1 MSDKDSHGNMHRVV
15 IVGGGTAGW
24 LAAGVLAAKLS
35 AKHTITLI
43 ESPNIPSI
51 GVGEGSWPSLRDT
64 LLDIG
69 ISETEFLT
77 LCQGAFKQGSSF
89 VNWRKGG
96 HCYHHPFTVPTGYNE
111 LDIHTCWQELAPN
124 TSYEDAFS
132 LQAVMCRADKAP
144 KQVATPDYAHVLNYG
159 YHFDATK
166 LAELLKKH
174 CVSKLNVAHLVGHIA
189 RVNPHPNGDIESVL
203 TEDGQKVVGDL
214 FIDCSGSSG
223 LLIKEHFN
231 IPWVPVKQTMLND
244 RAVAMQV
251 PYSDNDSVIKSTTVA
266 TAQTCGWTW
275 DIALQHRRGVGLV
288 YSSEYA
294 SEKQAKQTLID
305 YVSERYPGAQ
315 DAQFSCRTLSFEPGY
330 RAQFWVRN
338 CLSLGMSSGF
348 VEPLEASAIAMV
360 ELGLRM
366 LCEAYPQ
373 NKAHMEI
380 VSKRYNKR
388 FEYRWQRVID
398 FLKLH
403 YVLSDREEAYWL
415 AQRNEASIPD
425 SLSELLELWKYQSPS
440 RLDLIE
446 NEEIFPSASY
456 QFVLYGMGFST
467 SSSALRLSEEDKRK
481 VLHIRESLQQT
492 KQQYLHGLPSNN
504 ALLNDIARRYNEL
517 TNQHKHH
524 PDSPS
529 ESQTEQPV
537 SSSTNNDSEVS
548 KNSTSQKKDASY
560 DRIGF
565 R

>member
-1 MSDKDSHGNMHRVV
+1 MSDNESHSSMHRVV

-24 LAAGVLAAKLS
+24 LAAGILAAKLS
-35 AKHTITLI
+35 ANHTVTLI
-43 ESPNIPSI
+43 ESPNIPSL

-96 HCYHHPFTVPTGYNE
+96 HSYHHPFTVPTGYNE

-132 LQAVMCRADKAP
+132 LQAAMCAAGKAP
-144 KQVATPDYAHVLNYG
+144 KQIATPDYAHVLNYG

-166 LAELLKKH
+166 LAELLKNH
-174 CVSKLNVAHLVGHIA
+174 CVDKLNVAHVVGH
-189 RVNPHPNGDIESVL
+189 VDSVHSHQNGDIECVS
-203 TEDGQKVVGDL
+203 TKDGEKIVGDL
-214 FIDCSGSSG
+214 FIDCSGHSG
-223 LLIKEHFN
+223 LLINKHFT
-231 IPWVPVKQTMLND
+231 IPWIPVKRTMLND
-244 RAVAMQV
+244 RAVALQV
-251 PYSDNDSVIKSTTVA
+251 PYSNEDAEIKSTTVA

-288 YSSEYA
+288 YSSQFTNED
-294 SEKQAKQTLID
+294 QAKQVLID
-305 YVSERYPGAQ
+305 YVRERYPSAQ
-315 DAQFSCRTLSFEPGY
+315 DAELSFRTLSFEPGY
-330 RAQFWVRN
+330 RSQFWVKN

-366 LCEAYPQ
+366 LCEAFPQ

-380 VSKRYNKR
+380 VSKRYNSR
-388 FEYRWQRVID
+388 FAYRWQRVID

-403 YVLSDREEAYWL
+403 YALSDREEPYWL
-415 AQRNEASIPD
+415 AQREKASIPD
-425 SLSELLELWKYQSPS
+425 SLAELLELWKYQSPS

-456 QFVLYGMGFST
+456 QYVLYGMGFSSST
-467 SSSALRLSEEDKRK
+467 SPLRLNEEHKRK
-481 VLHIRESLQQT
+481 AVHIRETLQQT
-492 KQQYLHGLPSNN
+492 KNAYLQGLPSNRV
-504 ALLNDIARRYNEL
+504 LLNDIAKRYSNEK
-517 TNQHKHH
+517 QHVPSHAQREKNKHA
-524 PDSPS
+524 SA
-529 ESQTEQPV
+529 
-537 SSSTNNDSEVS
+537 SSCNDI
-548 KNSTSQKKDASY
+548 KNTSDKKDTSN

>member
-96 HCYHHPFTVPTGYNE
+96 HSYHHPFTVPTGYNE

-132 LQAVMCRADKAP
+132 LQAAMCAAGKAP
-144 KQVATPDYAHVLNYG
+144 KQIATPDYAHVLNYG

-166 LAELLKKH
+166 LAELLKNH
-174 CVSKLNVAHLVGHIA
+174 CVDKLNVAHVVGH
-189 RVNPHPNGDIESVL
+189 VDSVHSHQNGDIECVS
-203 TEDGQKVVGDL
+203 TKDGEKIVGDL
-214 FIDCSGSSG
+214 FIDCSGHSG
-223 LLIKEHFN
+223 LLINKHFT
-231 IPWVPVKQTMLND
+231 IPWIPVKRTMLND
-244 RAVAMQV
+244 RAVALQV
-251 PYSDNDSVIKSTTVA
+251 PYSNEDAEIKSTTVA

-288 YSSEYA
+288 YSSQFTNE
-294 SEKQAKQTLID
+294 EQAKQVLID
-305 YVSERYPGAQ
+305 YVRERYPSAQ
-315 DAQFSCRTLSFEPGY
+315 DAELSFRTLSFEPGY
-330 RAQFWVRN
+330 RSQFWVKN

-366 LCEAYPQ
+366 LCEAFPQ

-380 VSKRYNKR
+380 VSKRYNSR
-388 FEYRWQRVID
+388 FAYRWQRVID

-403 YVLSDREEAYWL
+403 YVLSDRVEPYWL
-415 AQRNEASIPD
+415 AQRDKASIPD
-425 SLSELLELWKYQSPS
+425 SLAELLELWKYQSPS

-456 QFVLYGMGFST
+456 QYVLYGMGFSSST
-467 SSSALRLSEEDKRK
+467 SPLRLNEERKRK
-481 VLHIRESLQQT
+481 AVHIRETLQQT
-492 KQQYLHGLPSNN
+492 KNAYLQGLPSNRV
-504 ALLNDIARRYNEL
+504 LLNDIAKRYSNEK
-517 TNQHKHH
+517 QHV
-524 PDSPS
+524 PS
-529 ESQTEQPV
+529 HAQREKNEHASA
-537 SSSTNNDSEVS
+537 SSCNDI
-548 KNSTSQKKDASY
+548 KNTSDKKDTSY

>member
-1 MSDKDSHGNMHRVV
+1 MSDNESHSSMHHVV

-35 AKHTITLI
+35 ANHIVTLI

-69 ISETEFLT
+69 ISEVEFLT

-96 HCYHHPFTVPTGYNE
+96 HCYYHPFTVPTGYNE
-111 LDIHTCWQELAPN
+111 LDIHTCWKAIAPN
-124 TSYEDAFS
+124 ISYEDAFS
-132 LQAVMCRADKAP
+132 LQAAMCAAGKAP
-144 KQVATPDYAHVLNYG
+144 KQIATPDYAHVLNYG

-174 CVSKLNVAHLVGHIA
+174 CVDKLNVAHVFGH
-189 RVNPHPNGDIESVL
+189 VDSVHTHLNGDIESVS
-203 TEDGQKVVGDL
+203 TRDGQKVVGDL
-214 FIDCSGSSG
+214 FIDCSGHSG
-223 LLIKEHFN
+223 LLIKQHFH
-231 IPWVPVKQTMLND
+231 IPWTPVKRTMLND
-244 RAVAMQV
+244 RAVALQV
-251 PYSDNDSVIKSTTVA
+251 PYSNEDADIKSTTVA

-288 YSSEYA
+288 YSSQFTNE
-294 SEKQAKQTLID
+294 EQAKQVLVD
-305 YVSERYPGAQ
+305 YVRERYPSVQ
-315 DAQFSCRTLSFEPGY
+315 DAKLSFRTLSFEPGY
-330 RAQFWVRN
+330 RSQFWVKN

-366 LCEAYPQ
+366 LCEAFPQ

-380 VSKRYNKR
+380 VSRRYNTR
-388 FEYRWQRVID
+388 FAYRWQRVID

-403 YVLSDREEAYWL
+403 YVLSDREEPYWL

-425 SLSELLELWKYQSPS
+425 SLAELLELWKYQSPS

-446 NEEIFPSASY
+446 KEEIFPSASY
-456 QFVLYGMGFST
+456 QYVLYGMGFST
-467 SSSALRLSEEDKRK
+467 SVPPLRLSEANKHK
-481 VLHIRESLQQT
+481 ALHIRETLQQT
-492 KQQYLHGLPSNN
+492 KNAYLQGLPSNRV
-504 ALLNDIARRYNEL
+504 LLNDIAKRYNNEK
-517 TNQHKHH
+517 QHV
-524 PDSPS
+524 PS
-529 ESQTEQPV
+529 LAQREKKEHASG
-537 SSSTNNDSEVS
+537 SSCNDIKNNSD
-548 KNSTSQKKDASY
+548 KKDTSY

>member
-1 MSDKDSHGNMHRVV
+1 MSDNESHSSMHRVV

-24 LAAGVLAAKLS
+24 LAAGILAAKLS
-35 AKHTITLI
+35 ANHTVTLI
-43 ESPNIPSI
+43 ESPNIPSL

-77 LCQGAFKQGSSF
+77 VCHGAFKQGSSF

-96 HCYHHPFTVPTGYNE
+96 HCYYHPFTVPAGFNE
-111 LDIHTCWQELAPN
+111 LDIYTCWKSIAPN

-132 LQAVMCRADKAP
+132 LQAAMCAAGKAP
-144 KQVATPDYAHVLNYG
+144 KQIATPDYAHVLNYG

-166 LAELLKKH
+166 LAELLKNH
-174 CVSKLNVAHLVGHIA
+174 CVDKLNVAHVVGH
-189 RVNPHPNGDIESVL
+189 VDSVHSHQNGDIESVS
-203 TEDGQKVVGDL
+203 TKDGKKIVGDL

-223 LLIKEHFN
+223 LLIDKHFN
-231 IPWVPVKQTMLND
+231 VPWIPVKRTMLND
-244 RAVAMQV
+244 RAVALQV
-251 PYSDNDSVIKSTTVA
+251 PYSDTDTEIKSTTVA

-288 YSSEYA
+288 YCSQFTNE
-294 SEKQAKQTLID
+294 EQAKQVLID
-305 YVSERYPGAQ
+305 YVRERYPSAQ
-315 DAQFSCRTLSFEPGY
+315 DAELSFRTLSFEPGY
-330 RAQFWVRN
+330 RSQFWVKN

-366 LCEAYPQ
+366 LCEAFPH
-373 NKAHMEI
+373 NKKHMEI
-380 VSKRYNKR
+380 VSKRYNSR
-388 FEYRWQRVID
+388 FAYRWQRVID

-403 YVLSDREEAYWL
+403 YVLSDREEPYWI
-415 AQRNEASIPD
+415 AQRDKASIPD
-425 SLSELLELWKYQSPS
+425 SLAELLELWKYQSPS

-456 QFVLYGMGFST
+456 QYVLYGMGYST
-467 SSSALRLSEEDKRK
+467 SAPLLRLSEANKLK
-481 VLHIRESLQQT
+481 ALHIRETLQQT
-492 KQQYLHGLPSNN
+492 KNAYLQGLPSNRV
-504 ALLNDIARRYNEL
+504 LLNDIAKRYSNEK
-517 TNQHKHH
+517 QHV
-524 PDSPS
+524 PS
-529 ESQTEQPV
+529 LAQREKNEHASA
-537 SSSTNNDSEVS
+537 SSCNDV
-548 KNSTSQKKDASY
+548 KNTSDKKDTSY

>member
-96 HCYHHPFTVPTGYNE
+96 HCYYHPFTVPTGYNE
-111 LDIHTCWQELAPN
+111 LDIYTCWKSIAPN
-124 TSYEDAFS
+124 TSYEDVFS
-132 LQAVMCRADKAP
+132 LQAAMCAAGKAP
-144 KQVATPDYAHVLNYG
+144 KQIATPDYAHVLNYG

-166 LAELLKKH
+166 LAELLKNH
-174 CVSKLNVAHLVGHIA
+174 CVEKLNVAHVVGH
-189 RVNPHPNGDIESVL
+189 VDSVHSHQNGDIESVS
-203 TEDGQKVVGDL
+203 TKDGKKIVGDL

-223 LLIKEHFN
+223 LLIDKHFN
-231 IPWVPVKQTMLND
+231 VPWIPVKRTMLND
-244 RAVAMQV
+244 RAVALQV
-251 PYSDNDSVIKSTTVA
+251 PYSDTDTEIKSTTVA

-288 YSSEYA
+288 YSSQFTDED
-294 SEKQAKQTLID
+294 QAKQVLID
-305 YVSERYPGAQ
+305 YVRERYPSAQ
-315 DAQFSCRTLSFEPGY
+315 DAELSFRTLSFEPGY
-330 RAQFWVRN
+330 RSQFWVKN

-366 LCEAYPQ
+366 LCEAFPH
-373 NKAHMEI
+373 NKKHMEI
-380 VSKRYNKR
+380 VSKRYNSR
-388 FEYRWQRVID
+388 FAYRWQRVID

-403 YVLSDREEAYWL
+403 YVLSDREEPYWI
-415 AQRNEASIPD
+415 AQRDKASIPD
-425 SLSELLELWKYQSPS
+425 SLAELLELWKYQSPS

-446 NEEIFPSASY
+446 NEEVFPSASY
-456 QFVLYGMGFST
+456 QYVLYGMGFSSST
-467 SSSALRLSEEDKRK
+467 SPLRLNEEHKRK
-481 VLHIRESLQQT
+481 AVHIRETLQQT
-492 KQQYLHGLPSNN
+492 KNAYLQGLPSNRV
-504 ALLNDIARRYNEL
+504 LLNDIAKRYSNEK
-517 TNQHKHH
+517 QHV
-524 PDSPS
+524 PS
-529 ESQTEQPV
+529 LAQREKNEHASA
-537 SSSTNNDSEVS
+537 SSCNDI
-548 KNSTSQKKDASY
+548 KNTSDKKDTSY

>member
-1 MSDKDSHGNMHRVV
+1 MSDNESHSSMHRVV

-24 LAAGVLAAKLS
+24 LAAGILAAKLS
-35 AKHTITLI
+35 ANHTVTLI
-43 ESPNIPSI
+43 ESPNIPSL

-96 HCYHHPFTVPTGYNE
+96 HSYHHPFTVPTGYNE

-132 LQAVMCRADKAP
+132 LQAAMCAAGKAP
-144 KQVATPDYAHVLNYG
+144 KQIATPDYAHVLNYG

-166 LAELLKKH
+166 LAELLKNH
-174 CVSKLNVAHLVGHIA
+174 CVDKLNVAHVVGH
-189 RVNPHPNGDIESVL
+189 VDSVHSHQNGDIECVS
-203 TEDGQKVVGDL
+203 TKDGEKIVGDL
-214 FIDCSGSSG
+214 FIDCSGHSG
-223 LLIKEHFN
+223 LLINKHFT
-231 IPWVPVKQTMLND
+231 IPWIPVKRTMLND
-244 RAVAMQV
+244 RAVALQV
-251 PYSDNDSVIKSTTVA
+251 PYSNEDAEIKSTTVA

-288 YSSEYA
+288 YSSQFTDED
-294 SEKQAKQTLID
+294 QAKQVLID
-305 YVSERYPGAQ
+305 YVRERYPSAQ
-315 DAQFSCRTLSFEPGY
+315 DAELSFRTLSFEPGY
-330 RAQFWVRN
+330 RSQFWVKN

-366 LCEAYPQ
+366 LCEAFPQ

-380 VSKRYNKR
+380 VSKRYNSR
-388 FEYRWQRVID
+388 FAYRWQRVID

-403 YVLSDREEAYWL
+403 YVLSDREEPYWI
-415 AQRNEASIPD
+415 AQRDKASIPD
-425 SLSELLELWKYQSPS
+425 SLAELLELWKYQSPS

-456 QFVLYGMGFST
+456 QYVLYGMGFSSST
-467 SSSALRLSEEDKRK
+467 SPLRLNEEHKRK
-481 VLHIRESLQQT
+481 AVHIRETLQQT
-492 KQQYLHGLPSNN
+492 KNAYLQGLPSNRV
-504 ALLNDIARRYNEL
+504 LLNDIAKRYSNEK
-517 TNQHKHH
+517 QHV
-524 PDSPS
+524 PS
-529 ESQTEQPV
+529 HAQREKNEHASA
-537 SSSTNNDSEVS
+537 SSCNDI
-548 KNSTSQKKDASY
+548 KNTSDKKDTSY

>member
-1 MSDKDSHGNMHRVV
+1 M
-15 IVGGGTAGW
+15 
-24 LAAGVLAAKLS
+24 
-35 AKHTITLI
+35 
-43 ESPNIPSI
+43 
-51 GVGEGSWPSLRDT
+51 GEGSWPSLRDT

-96 HCYHHPFTVPTGYNE
+96 HSYHHPFTVPTGYNE

-132 LQAVMCRADKAP
+132 LQAAMCAAGKAP
-144 KQVATPDYAHVLNYG
+144 KQIATPDYAHVLNYG

-166 LAELLKKH
+166 LAELLKNH
-174 CVSKLNVAHLVGHIA
+174 CVDKLNVAHVVGH
-189 RVNPHPNGDIESVL
+189 VDSVHSHQNGDIECVS
-203 TEDGQKVVGDL
+203 TKDGEKIVGDL
-214 FIDCSGSSG
+214 FIDCSGHSG
-223 LLIKEHFN
+223 LLINKHFT
-231 IPWVPVKQTMLND
+231 IPWIPVKRTMLND
-244 RAVAMQV
+244 RAVALQV
-251 PYSDNDSVIKSTTVA
+251 PYSNEDAEIKSTTVA

-288 YSSEYA
+288 YSSQFTNED
-294 SEKQAKQTLID
+294 QAKQVLID
-305 YVSERYPGAQ
+305 YVRERYPSAQ
-315 DAQFSCRTLSFEPGY
+315 DAELSFRTLSFEPGY
-330 RAQFWVRN
+330 RSQFWVKN

-366 LCEAYPQ
+366 LCEAFPQ

-380 VSKRYNKR
+380 VSKRYNSR
-388 FEYRWQRVID
+388 FAYRWQRVID

-403 YVLSDREEAYWL
+403 YALSDREEPYWL
-415 AQRNEASIPD
+415 AQRDKASIPD
-425 SLSELLELWKYQSPS
+425 SLAELLELWKYQSPS

-456 QFVLYGMGFST
+456 QYVLYGMGFSSST
-467 SSSALRLSEEDKRK
+467 SPLRLNEEHKRK
-481 VLHIRESLQQT
+481 AVHIRETLQQT
-492 KQQYLHGLPSNN
+492 KNAYLQGLPSNRV
-504 ALLNDIARRYNEL
+504 LLNDIAKRYSNEK
-517 TNQHKHH
+517 QHVPSHAQREKNKHA
-524 PDSPS
+524 SA
-529 ESQTEQPV
+529 
-537 SSSTNNDSEVS
+537 SSCNDI
-548 KNSTSQKKDASY
+548 KNTSDKKDTSN

>member
-1 MSDKDSHGNMHRVV
+1 MSDNKSHGSMRRVV

-24 LAAGVLAAKLS
+24 LTAGVLAAKLS
-35 AKHTITLI
+35 ANHTVTLI

-89 VNWRKGG
+89 VSWRKGG
-96 HCYHHPFTVPTGYNE
+96 HCYYHPFTVPTGYNE
-111 LDIHTCWQELAPN
+111 LDIHTCWKAIAPK
-124 TSYEDAFS
+124 TSYESAFS
-132 LQAVMCRADKAP
+132 LQAAMCAEGRAP
-144 KQVATPDYAHVLNYG
+144 KQIATPDYAHVLNYG

-166 LAELLKKH
+166 LAHLLKQH
-174 CVSKLNVAHLVGHIA
+174 CVEKLNVYHVIGHIA
-189 RVNPHPNGDIESVL
+189 SVNASLSGDIEKVV
-203 TEDGQKVVGDL
+203 TESGQKIVGDL
-214 FIDCSGSSG
+214 FIDCSGSNG
-223 LLIKEHFN
+223 LLIDKHFSV
-231 IPWVPVKQTMLND
+231 PWIPVKHTMLND
-244 RAVAMQV
+244 RAVALQV
-251 PYSDNDSVIKSTTVA
+251 PYSKDDTEIKSTTVA

-288 YSSEYA
+288 YSSQFANEA
-294 SEKQAKQTLID
+294 QANQVLID
-305 YVSERYPGAQ
+305 YVSERYPFLQ
-315 DAQFSCRTLSFEPGY
+315 DEQLSFHTLSFEPGY
-330 RAQFWVRN
+330 RAQFWVKN

-366 LCEAYPQ
+366 LCEAFPQ
-373 NKAHMEI
+373 NKTHMEI
-380 VSKRYNKR
+380 VSKRYNSR
-388 FEYRWQRVID
+388 FAYRWQRVID

-415 AQRNEASIPD
+415 AQRDKASIPD
-425 SLSELLELWKYQSPS
+425 SLAELLELWKYQSPS

-456 QFVLYGMGFST
+456 QYVLYGMGFSSST
-467 SSSALRLSEEDKRK
+467 SPLRLSEDHKRK
-481 VLHIRESLQQT
+481 ALHIRETLQQ
-492 KQQYLHGLPSNN
+492 KKSAYLQGLPSNR
-504 ALLNDIARRYNEL
+504 ALLDDIAKRYNNEKQHVLSHAQRETNEHASASSCNDI
-517 TNQHKHH
+517 
-524 PDSPS
+524 
-529 ESQTEQPV
+529 
-537 SSSTNNDSEVS
+537 
-548 KNSTSQKKDASY
+548 KNTSDKKDTSY